1 MHPTLVVTNEVEKS
15 FWKVRTSRMAIKRGN
30 AKDSFEEQET
40 FDVVWYQQQ
49 IRTLQGTIDM
59 LQGELEGM
67 RQQQRAIYIKDLESR
82 LYEMQRELM
91 TAHRRN
97 KKLTGTLQEAK
108 EKLQILKEKV
118 EQLSAPPNNYGVF
131 LGGNEDGSIDID
143 VSGRKWRVNLD
154 PGLKA
159 EDLSVGQEVIVN
171 SGMNVVG
178 IKPPERHGEVVKIKE
193 RVADELAIISLRT
206 DEERVVRVAASLK
219 DESLKTGDN
228 VLLNHTT
235 SMLMEKLPK
244 REVEDLLLEE
254 VPDIGYADIGGLDTQ
269 IEAIRDAIEMPYLY
283 PKEYEE
289 FNLSPPKGVLL
300 YGPPGCGK
308 TLIARAVASGIAER
322 VRKQTGRAEVRG
334 YFINIKGPELLNKY
348 VGETERKIREIFQK
362 ARDKSREGF
371 PVIIFFDEMD
381 SLFRSRGMGISSD
394 MESTLVPQFL
404 AEIDGV
410 ENLRDVIVIG
420 ASNRQD
426 LLDPAVLRPGRL
438 DIKIKIDRPNME
450 GAKDIFAI
458 YLTPDLPF
466 AEETCQ
472 QFNGD
477 TEAIS
482 KHFINEAANTMY
494 AMTDENRF
502 IEVTYARGER
512 ETLFFKDFVSGA
524 MIENIVSRAKK
535 AAIKRFIGSD
545 GSEKGMCLDDLK
557 AAIREE
563 YQENEDLPNT
573 TNPDDWAK
581 ISGRKGEKIVNIRA
595 LINEPTQEKKQNV
608 RVTRGGTFL

>member
-1 MHPTLVVTNEVEKS
+1 
-15 FWKVRTSRMAIKRGN
+15 MAIKRGN
-30 AKDSFEEQET
+30 STDSFEEQET
-40 FDVVWYQQQ
+40 FDDVWYQRQ

-59 LQGELEGM
+59 LQGELESM
-67 RQQQRAIYIKDLESR
+67 RQQQRAIYVKDLESR

-118 EQLSAPPNNYGVF
+118 DQLSAPPNNYGVF
-131 LGGNEDGSIDID
+131 LGGNEDGTVDIDI
-143 VSGRKWRVNLD
+143 SGRKWRVNLD
-154 PGLKA
+154 PGLK
-159 EDLSVGQEVIVN
+159 EQDLSIGQEVIVN

-178 IKPPERHGEVVKIKE
+178 IKPAERHGDVVKIKE
-193 RVADELAIISLRT
+193 RIDDELAVVSLRT

-219 DESLKTGDN
+219 DESLKAGDN

-235 SMLMEKLPK
+235 SMLMNKLPK

-254 VPDIGYADIGGLDTQ
+254 VPDIGYADIGGLDVQ

-283 PKEYEE
+283 PKEYQE

-308 TLIARAVASGIAER
+308 TLIARAVASSIAER
-322 VRKQTGRAEVRG
+322 VRKQTGRKEVRG

-438 DIKIKIDRPNME
+438 DIKIKIDRPNLE
-450 GAKDIFAI
+450 GAKDIFGI
-458 YLTPDLPF
+458 YMTPDLPF
-466 AEETCQ
+466 AEKVRQ
-472 QFNGD
+472 QFDGD
-477 TEAIS
+477 TEAIAQ
-482 KHFINEAANTMY
+482 HFIDEAASEMY
-494 AMTDENRF
+494 AATDENRF

-535 AAIKRFIGSD
+535 TAIKRFIGSD
-545 GSEKGMCLDDLK
+545 GAEKGMQLDDLK

-563 YQENEDLPNT
+563 YHENEDLPNT

-595 LINEPTQEKKQNV
+595 LINEPAQEKKQNV

>member
-1 MHPTLVVTNEVEKS
+1 
-15 FWKVRTSRMAIKRGN
+15 MAIKKGN
-30 AKDSFEEQET
+30 SEDTFEGQQK
-40 FDVVWYQQQ
+40 FDVVWYEQQM
-49 IRTLQGTIDM
+49 RALQGTIDM
-59 LQGELEGM
+59 LESELDDM
-67 RQQQRAIYIKDLESR
+67 RRQQHAVYVKDLETQ
-82 LYEMQRELM
+82 LHETQRELM
-91 TAHRRN
+91 AAHRRN
-97 KKLTGTLQEAK
+97 RRLTSTLQEAK

-118 EQLSAPPNNYGVF
+118 DQLSAPPNNYGVF
-131 LGGNEDGSIDID
+131 LGANEDGTVDIDI
-143 VSGRKWRVNLD
+143 SGRKWRVNID
-154 PGLKA
+154 PALRNQNFKI
-159 EDLSVGQEVIVN
+159 GQAVIVN
-171 SGMNVVG
+171 SGMNVVD
-178 IKPPERHGEVVKIKE
+178 IKNAERHGDVVKIKE
-193 RVADELAIISLRT
+193 QIDDELAIVSLRT
-206 DEERVVRVAASLK
+206 DEERVVRVA
-219 DESLKTGDN
+219 ESLKGETLKIGDN

-235 SMLMEKLPK
+235 SMVMEKLPK

-254 VPDIGYADIGGLDTQ
+254 VPDIGYTDIGGLDQQ
-269 IEAIRDAIEMPYLY
+269 INAIRDAIELPYLY

-308 TLIARAVASGIAER
+308 TLIARAVASSIAER
-322 VRKQTGRAEVRG
+322 VRKESGREDVRG

-348 VGETERKIREIFQK
+348 VGETERKIREVFQK
-362 ARDKSREGF
+362 AREKSKEGF

-404 AEIDGV
+404 SEIDGV

-438 DIKIKIDRPNME
+438 DIKIKIDRPNLE
-450 GAKDIFAI
+450 GAKDIFGI
-458 YLTPDLPF
+458 YLTSDLPF
-466 AEETCQ
+466 AEAAHQ
-472 QFNGD
+472 QFDGD
-477 TEAIS
+477 TQAIAD
-482 KHFINEAANTMY
+482 HFVDAAVHEMY
-494 AMTDENRF
+494 ATTEENRF

-535 AAIKRFIGSD
+535 TAIKRLIGSD
-545 GSEKGMCLDDLK
+545 GTDKGMCLDDLK
-557 AAIREE
+557 DAIREE
-563 YQENEDLPNT
+563 YRENEDLPNT

-595 LINEPTQEKKQNV
+595 LTNEPTQEKRQDV

>member
-1 MHPTLVVTNEVEKS
+1 
-15 FWKVRTSRMAIKRGN
+15 MAIKRGN
-30 AKDSFEEQET
+30 SMDSFEEQENC
-40 FDVVWYQQQ
+40 DAVWYQQQ

-59 LQGELEGM
+59 LEAELASM
-67 RQQQRAIYIKDLESR
+67 RQQQRAVYVKDLETR

-97 KKLTGTLQEAK
+97 KKLTNMLQEAK

-118 EQLSAPPNNYGVF
+118 AQLSAPPNNYGVF
-131 LGGNEDGSIDID
+131 LASNEDGTVDIDI
-143 VSGRKWRVNLD
+143 SGRKWRVNLD
-154 PGLKA
+154 PALRDT
-159 EDLSVGQEVIVN
+159 DLAIGQEVIVN
-171 SGMNVVG
+171 SGMNVVN
-178 IKPPERHGEVVKIKE
+178 IKTAEKHGDVVKIKE
-193 RVADELAIISLRT
+193 RIADERAIVSLRT
-206 DEERVVRVAASLK
+206 DEERVVRIA
-219 DESLKTGDN
+219 ESLKEEPLKAGDH

-254 VPDIGYADIGGLDTQ
+254 VPDIGYTDIGGLDTQ
-269 IEAIRDAIEMPYLY
+269 IEAIRDAIELPYLY
-283 PKEYEE
+283 PKEYKE

-308 TLIARAVASGIAER
+308 TLIARAVASSIAER
-322 VRKQTGRAEVRG
+322 VRKETGRDEVRG

-348 VGETERKIREIFQK
+348 VGETERKIREVFQK

-404 AEIDGV
+404 SEIDGV

-438 DIKIKIDRPNME
+438 DVKIKIDRPNLD

-458 YLTPDLPF
+458 YLTPDIPF
-466 AEETCQ
+466 SEETRK

-477 TEAIS
+477 TEAIA
-482 KHFINEAANTMY
+482 KHFINEAANDMY
-494 AMTDENRF
+494 ATTDENRF

-535 AAIKRFIGSD
+535 TAIKRFIGSD
-545 GSEKGMCLDDLK
+545 GTDKGIRLEDLS

-563 YQENEDLPNT
+563 YHENEDLPNT

-595 LINEPTQEKKQNV
+595 LINEPTQEKKQSV

>member
-1 MHPTLVVTNEVEKS
+1 
-15 FWKVRTSRMAIKRGN
+15 MAIKRGN
-30 AKDSFEEQET
+30 SEDAFEEQKT
-40 FDVVWYQQQ
+40 LDVVWYQQQ
-49 IRTLQGTIDM
+49 MRALQGTIDM
-59 LQGELEGM
+59 LEGELDSL
-67 RQQQRAIYIKDLESR
+67 RQQQRVVHVKELETQ
-82 LYEMQRELM
+82 LYETQRELM
-91 TAHRRN
+91 AAERRN
-97 KKLTGTLQEAK
+97 KRLTSTLQEAK

-118 EQLSAPPNNYGVF
+118 AQLSAPPNNYGVF
-131 LGGNEDGSIDID
+131 LGANEDDTVDIDI
-143 VSGRKWRVNLD
+143 SGRKWRVNID
-154 PGLKA
+154 PALKGKPLA
-159 EDLSVGQEVIVN
+159 VGQEVIVN
-171 SGMNVVG
+171 SGMNVVA
-178 IKPPERHGEVVKIKE
+178 IKSAERHGDVVKIKE
-193 RVADELAIISLRT
+193 RIEDELAIVSLRT
-206 DEERVVRVAASLK
+206 DEERVVRIAESLK
-219 DESLKTGDN
+219 AEPLKTGDN

-254 VPDIGYADIGGLDTQ
+254 VPDIGYTDIGGLDTQ
-269 IEAIRDAIEMPYLY
+269 IEAIRDAIELPYLY

-308 TLIARAVASGIAER
+308 TLIARAVASSIAER
-322 VRKQTGRAEVRG
+322 VREESGNDEVRG

-348 VGETERKIREIFQK
+348 VGETERKIREVFQK

-404 AEIDGV
+404 SEIDGV

-438 DIKIKIDRPNME
+438 DIKIKIDRPNQE

-458 YLTPDLPF
+458 YLTPELPF
-466 AEETCQ
+466 AESSCQ
-472 QFNGD
+472 QFAGD
-477 TEAIS
+477 AQAVAD
-482 KHFINEAANTMY
+482 HFIDEAVREMY
-494 AMTDENRF
+494 ATTDENRF

-535 AAIKRFIGSD
+535 AAIKRFIGSNGTD
-545 GSEKGMCLDDLK
+545 KGMCLDDLK

-563 YQENEDLPNT
+563 YHENEDLPNT

-595 LINEPTQEKKQNV
+595 LINEPARDKKQDT

>member
-1 MHPTLVVTNEVEKS
+1 
-15 FWKVRTSRMAIKRGN
+15 MAIKRGN
-30 AKDSFEEQET
+30 STDSFEEQQNC
-40 FDVVWYQQQ
+40 DAVWYQKQ

-59 LQGELEGM
+59 LEGELESM
-67 RQQQRAIYIKDLESR
+67 RQQQRAVYVKDLETR

-97 KKLTGTLQEAK
+97 KKLTSTLQEAK
-108 EKLQILKEKV
+108 EKLEILKEKV
-118 EQLSAPPNNYGVF
+118 AQLSAPPNNYGVF
-131 LGGNEDGSIDID
+131 LASNEDGTVDIDI
-143 VSGRKWRVNLD
+143 SGRKWRVNLD
-154 PGLKA
+154 PALKDK
-159 EDLSVGQEVIVN
+159 DLAVGQEVIVN
-171 SGMNVVG
+171 SGMNVVD
-178 IKPPERHGEVVKIKE
+178 IKTAEKHGDVVKIKE
-193 RVADELAIISLRT
+193 RIADERAIVSLRT
-206 DEERVVRVAASLK
+206 DEERVVRIS
-219 DESLKTGDN
+219 ESLKEETLKAGDH
-228 VLLNHTT
+228 VLLNHMT

-254 VPDIGYADIGGLDTQ
+254 VPNIGYADIGGLDTQ
-269 IEAIRDAIEMPYLY
+269 IEAIRDAIELPYLY
-283 PKEYEE
+283 PNEYKE

-308 TLIARAVASGIAER
+308 TLIARAVANSIAER
-322 VRKQTGRAEVRG
+322 VRKETGRDDVRG

-348 VGETERKIREIFQK
+348 VGETERKIREVFQK
-362 ARDKSREGF
+362 ARDKSSEGF

-404 AEIDGV
+404 AEIDGI

-438 DIKIKIDRPNME
+438 DVKIKIDRPNLE
-450 GAKDIFAI
+450 GSKDIFAI
-458 YLTPDLPF
+458 YLTPGLPF
-466 AEETCQ
+466 SENVRQ
-472 QFNGD
+472 KFDGD
-477 TEAIS
+477 TQAIA
-482 KHFINEAANTMY
+482 KHFIEEAANEMY
-494 AMTDENRF
+494 ATTDENRF

-535 AAIKRFIGSD
+535 AAIKRFIASD
-545 GSEKGMCLDDLK
+545 RIDKGMRLEDIK

-563 YQENEDLPNT
+563 YHENEDLPNT

-595 LINEPTQEKKQNV
+595 LINEPTEEKTQNV

>member
-1 MHPTLVVTNEVEKS
+1 
-15 FWKVRTSRMAIKRGN
+15 MAIKRGN
-30 AKDSFEEQET
+30 SEDVFEEQKT
-40 FDVVWYQQQ
+40 LDVVWYQQQ
-49 IRTLQGTIDM
+49 MRALQGTIDM
-59 LQGELEGM
+59 LEGELESM
-67 RQQQRAIYIKDLESR
+67 RQQQRVVHVKELETQ
-82 LYEMQRELM
+82 LYETQRELM
-91 TAHRRN
+91 AAERRN
-97 KKLTGTLQEAK
+97 KRLTSTLQEAK

-118 EQLSAPPNNYGVF
+118 AQLSAPPNNYGVF
-131 LGGNEDGSIDID
+131 LGANGDGTVDIDI
-143 VSGRKWRVNLD
+143 SGRKWRVNID
-154 PGLKA
+154 PALKGQTLA
-159 EDLSVGQEVIVN
+159 VGQEVIVN
-171 SGMNVVG
+171 SGMNVVA
-178 IKPPERHGEVVKIKE
+178 IKGAERHGDVVKIKE
-193 RVADELAIISLRT
+193 RIEDELAIVSLRT
-206 DEERVVRVAASLK
+206 DEERVVRIAESLK
-219 DESLKTGDN
+219 EEPLKTGDN

-254 VPDIGYADIGGLDTQ
+254 VPDIGYTDIGGLDTQ
-269 IEAIRDAIEMPYLY
+269 IEAIRDAIELPYLY

-308 TLIARAVASGIAER
+308 TLIARAVASSIAER
-322 VRKQTGRAEVRG
+322 VRKESGNDEVRG

-348 VGETERKIREIFQK
+348 VGETERKIREVFQK

-381 SLFRSRGMGISSD
+381 SLFRSRGIGISSD

-404 AEIDGV
+404 SEIDGV

-438 DIKIKIDRPNME
+438 DIKIKIDRPNQK

-458 YLTPDLPF
+458 YLTPELPF
-466 AEETCQ
+466 AEKARQ
-472 QFNGD
+472 QFAGD
-477 TEAIS
+477 TQAIAD
-482 KHFINEAANTMY
+482 HFIDEAVREMY
-494 AMTDENRF
+494 APTDENRF

-535 AAIKRFIGSD
+535 AAIKRFISSD
-545 GSEKGMCLDDLK
+545 GTDKGMCLDDLK

-563 YQENEDLPNT
+563 YHENEDLPNT

-595 LINEPTQEKKQNV
+595 LINEPARDKKQDT

>member
-1 MHPTLVVTNEVEKS
+1 
-15 FWKVRTSRMAIKRGN
+15 MAIKREN
-30 AKDSFEEQET
+30 SENSFEEQKT
-40 FDVVWYQQQ
+40 LDVVWYQQQ
-49 IRTLQGTIDM
+49 IRALQGTIDM
-59 LQGELEGM
+59 LEGELESM
-67 RQQQRAIYIKDLESR
+67 RQQQRVIHVKELETQ
-82 LYEMQRELM
+82 LYETQRELI
-91 TAHRRN
+91 AVERRN
-97 KKLTGTLQEAK
+97 KRLTSTLQEAK

-118 EQLSAPPNNYGVF
+118 AQLSAPPNNYGVF
-131 LGGNEDGSIDID
+131 LGGNEDGTVDIDI
-143 VSGRKWRVNLD
+143 SGRKWRVNID
-154 PGLKA
+154 PALKDQTLA
-159 EDLSVGQEVIVN
+159 VGQEVIVN
-171 SGMNVVG
+171 SGMNVVA
-178 IKPPERHGEVVKIKE
+178 IKSAERHGDVVKIKE
-193 RVADELAIISLRT
+193 RIEDELAIVSLRT
-206 DEERVVRVAASLK
+206 DEERVVRIAESLK
-219 DESLKTGDN
+219 EETLKTGDN

-244 REVEDLLLEE
+244 QEIEDLLLEE
-254 VPDIGYADIGGLDTQ
+254 VPNIGYADIGGLDKQ
-269 IEAIRDAIEMPYLY
+269 IEAIRDAIELPYLY

-308 TLIARAVASGIAER
+308 TLIARAVASSIAER
-322 VRKQTGRAEVRG
+322 VRKESGNDDVRG

-348 VGETERKIREIFQK
+348 VGETERKIREVFQK

-381 SLFRSRGMGISSD
+381 SLFRSRGIGISSD

-404 AEIDGV
+404 SEIDGV

-438 DIKIKIDRPNME
+438 DIKIKIDRPNQE

-458 YLTPDLPF
+458 YLTPELPF
-466 AEETCQ
+466 SKNTCQ
-472 QFNGD
+472 QFGGD
-477 TEAIS
+477 TQAIAD
-482 KHFINEAANTMY
+482 HFIDEAVREMY
-494 AMTDENRF
+494 ATTDENRF

-535 AAIKRFIGSD
+535 SAIKRFIGSD
-545 GSEKGMCLDDLK
+545 GTDKGMCLEDLK

-563 YQENEDLPNT
+563 YHENEDLPNT

-595 LINEPTQEKKQNV
+595 LINEQAREKKQDV

>member
-1 MHPTLVVTNEVEKS
+1 
-15 FWKVRTSRMAIKRGN
+15 MAIKRGN
-30 AKDSFEEQET
+30 SEDVFEEQKT
-40 FDVVWYQQQ
+40 LDVVWYQQQ
-49 IRTLQGTIDM
+49 MRALQGTIDM
-59 LQGELEGM
+59 LEGELESM
-67 RQQQRAIYIKDLESR
+67 RQQQRVVHVKELETQ
-82 LYEMQRELM
+82 LYETQRELM
-91 TAHRRN
+91 AAERRN
-97 KKLTGTLQEAK
+97 KRLTSTLQEAK

-118 EQLSAPPNNYGVF
+118 AQLSAPPNNYGVF
-131 LGGNEDGSIDID
+131 LGANGDGTVDIDI
-143 VSGRKWRVNLD
+143 SGRKWRVNID
-154 PGLKA
+154 PALKGQTLA
-159 EDLSVGQEVIVN
+159 VGQEVIVN
-171 SGMNVVG
+171 SGMNVVA
-178 IKPPERHGEVVKIKE
+178 IKGAERHGDVVKIKE
-193 RVADELAIISLRT
+193 RIEDELAIVSLRT
-206 DEERVVRVAASLK
+206 DEERVVRIAESLK
-219 DESLKTGDN
+219 EETLKTGDN

-254 VPDIGYADIGGLDTQ
+254 VPDIGYTDIGGLDTQ
-269 IEAIRDAIEMPYLY
+269 IEAIRDAIELPYLY

-308 TLIARAVASGIAER
+308 TLIARAVASSIAER
-322 VRKQTGRAEVRG
+322 VRKESGNDEVRG

-348 VGETERKIREIFQK
+348 VGETERKIREVFQK

-404 AEIDGV
+404 SEIDGV

-438 DIKIKIDRPNME
+438 DIKIKIDRPNQK

-458 YLTPDLPF
+458 YLTPELPF
-466 AEETCQ
+466 AEKVRQ
-472 QFNGD
+472 QFEGD
-477 TEAIS
+477 SQAIAD
-482 KHFINEAANTMY
+482 HFIDEAVREMY
-494 AMTDENRF
+494 ATTDENRF

-535 AAIKRFIGSD
+535 SAIKRFISSD
-545 GSEKGMCLDDLK
+545 GTDKGMCLEDLK

-563 YQENEDLPNT
+563 YHENEDLPNT

-595 LINEPTQEKKQNV
+595 LINEPARDKKQDT

>member
-1 MHPTLVVTNEVEKS
+1 
-15 FWKVRTSRMAIKRGN
+15 MAIKKGN
-30 AKDSFEEQET
+30 SEDTFEGQQK
-40 FDVVWYQQQ
+40 FDVVWYEQQM
-49 IRTLQGTIDM
+49 RALQGTIDM
-59 LQGELEGM
+59 LESELDNM
-67 RQQQRAIYIKDLESR
+67 RRQQHTVYVKDLETQ
-82 LYEMQRELM
+82 LHETQRELM
-91 TAHRRN
+91 AAHRRN
-97 KKLTGTLQEAK
+97 RRLTSTLQEAK

-118 EQLSAPPNNYGVF
+118 DQLSAPPNNYGVF
-131 LGGNEDGSIDID
+131 LGANEDGTVDIDI
-143 VSGRKWRVNLD
+143 SGRKWRVNID
-154 PGLKA
+154 PALRNQNFKI
-159 EDLSVGQEVIVN
+159 GQAVIVN
-171 SGMNVVG
+171 SGMNVVD
-178 IKPPERHGEVVKIKE
+178 IKNAERHGDVVKIKE
-193 RVADELAIISLRT
+193 QIDDELAIVSLRT
-206 DEERVVRVAASLK
+206 DEERVVRVA
-219 DESLKTGDN
+219 ESLKGETLKIGDN

-254 VPDIGYADIGGLDTQ
+254 VPDIGYTDIGGLDEQ
-269 IEAIRDAIEMPYLY
+269 INAIRDAIELPYLY

-308 TLIARAVASGIAER
+308 TLIARAVASSIAER
-322 VRKQTGRAEVRG
+322 VRKESGRDDVRG

-348 VGETERKIREIFQK
+348 VGETERKIREVFQK
-362 ARDKSREGF
+362 AREKSKEGF

-404 AEIDGV
+404 SEIDGV

-438 DIKIKIDRPNME
+438 DIKIKIDRPNLE
-450 GAKDIFAI
+450 GAKDIFGI
-458 YLTPDLPF
+458 YLTSDLPF
-466 AEETCQ
+466 AEAAHQ
-472 QFNGD
+472 QFDGD
-477 TEAIS
+477 TQAIAD
-482 KHFINEAANTMY
+482 HFVDAAVHEMY
-494 AMTDENRF
+494 ATTEENRF

-535 AAIKRFIGSD
+535 TAIKRFIGSD
-545 GSEKGMCLDDLK
+545 GTDKGMCLNDLK
-557 AAIREE
+557 DAIREE
-563 YQENEDLPNT
+563 YRENEDLPNT

-595 LINEPTQEKKQNV
+595 LTSEPTQDRRQDV

>member
-1 MHPTLVVTNEVEKS
+1 
-15 FWKVRTSRMAIKRGN
+15 MAIKRGN
-30 AKDSFEEQET
+30 SEDAFEEQKT
-40 FDVVWYQQQ
+40 LDVVWYQQQ
-49 IRTLQGTIDM
+49 MRALQGTIDM
-59 LQGELEGM
+59 LEGELESM
-67 RQQQRAIYIKDLESR
+67 RQQQRVVHVKELETQ
-82 LYEMQRELM
+82 LYETQRELM
-91 TAHRRN
+91 AAERRN
-97 KKLTGTLQEAK
+97 KRLTSTLQEAK

-118 EQLSAPPNNYGVF
+118 AQLSAPPNNYGVF
-131 LGGNEDGSIDID
+131 LGANEDDTVDIDI
-143 VSGRKWRVNLD
+143 SGRKWRVNMD
-154 PGLKA
+154 PALKGKPLA
-159 EDLSVGQEVIVN
+159 VGQEVIVN
-171 SGMNVVG
+171 SGMNVVA
-178 IKPPERHGEVVKIKE
+178 IKSAERHGDVVKIKE
-193 RVADELAIISLRT
+193 RIEDELAIVSLRT
-206 DEERVVRVAASLK
+206 DEERVVRIAESLK
-219 DESLKTGDN
+219 EVPLKTGDN

-254 VPDIGYADIGGLDTQ
+254 VPDIGYTDIGGLDTQ
-269 IEAIRDAIEMPYLY
+269 IEAIRDAIELPYLY

-308 TLIARAVASGIAER
+308 TLIARAVASSIAER
-322 VRKQTGRAEVRG
+322 VRKESGNDEVRG

-348 VGETERKIREIFQK
+348 VGETERKIREVFQK

-404 AEIDGV
+404 SEIDGV

-438 DIKIKIDRPNME
+438 DIKIKIDRPNEE

-458 YLTPDLPF
+458 YLTPELPF
-466 AEETCQ
+466 DKNSCQ
-472 QFNGD
+472 QFAGD
-477 TEAIS
+477 TQAVAD
-482 KHFINEAANTMY
+482 HFIDEAVREMY
-494 AMTDENRF
+494 ATTDDNRF

-535 AAIKRFIGSD
+535 AAIKRFIGSNGTD
-545 GSEKGMCLDDLK
+545 KGMCLDDLK
-557 AAIREE
+557 GAIREE
-563 YQENEDLPNT
+563 YHENEDLPNT

-595 LINEPTQEKKQNV
+595 LINEPARDKKQDT

>member
-1 MHPTLVVTNEVEKS
+1 
-15 FWKVRTSRMAIKRGN
+15 MAIKRGN
-30 AKDSFEEQET
+30 SEESFEEQKT
-40 FDVVWYQQQ
+40 VDVVWYEQQM
-49 IRTLQGTIDM
+49 RALQGTIDM
-59 LQGELEGM
+59 LEGELESL
-67 RQQQRAIYIKDLESR
+67 RQQQGTVYVKDLETQ
-82 LYEMQRELM
+82 LYETQRELM
-91 TAHRRN
+91 AAHRRN
-97 KKLTGTLQEAK
+97 KRLTSTLQEAK

-118 EQLSAPPNNYGVF
+118 DQLSAPPNNYGVF
-131 LGGNEDGSIDID
+131 LGANKDGTVDIDI
-143 VSGRKWRVNLD
+143 SGRKWRVNID
-154 PGLKA
+154 PALKDQPLA
-159 EDLSVGQEVIVN
+159 IGQEVIVN
-171 SGMNVVG
+171 SGMNVVD
-178 IKPPERHGEVVKIKE
+178 IKSAERHGDVVKIKE
-193 RVADELAIISLRT
+193 RIEDELAIVNLRT
-206 DEERVVRVAASLK
+206 DEERVVRIAESLK
-219 DESLKTGDN
+219 EETLKTGDH

-254 VPDIGYADIGGLDTQ
+254 VPDIGYTDIGGLDTQ
-269 IEAIRDAIEMPYLY
+269 IEAIRDAIELPYLY
-283 PKEYEE
+283 PKEYQE

-308 TLIARAVASGIAER
+308 TLIARAVASSIAER
-322 VRKQTGRAEVRG
+322 VRKESGRDDVRG

-348 VGETERKIREIFQK
+348 VGETERKIREVFQK
-362 ARDKSREGF
+362 ARDKSKEGF

-404 AEIDGV
+404 SEIDGV

-438 DIKIKIDRPNME
+438 DVKIKIDRPNLD
-450 GAKDIFAI
+450 GAKDIFGI

-466 AEETCQ
+466 AENVHE

-477 TEAIS
+477 TQAAVD
-482 KHFINEAANTMY
+482 HFIDAAVNEMY
-494 AMTDENRF
+494 ATTDENRF

-512 ETLFFKDFVSGA
+512 ETLFFMDFVSGA

-535 AAIKRFIGSD
+535 TAIKRFIGSD
-545 GSEKGMCLDDLK
+545 GTDKGMCLDDLK

-563 YQENEDLPNT
+563 YHENEDLPNT

-595 LINEPTQEKKQNV
+595 LTNEPVREKTQDV

>member
-1 MHPTLVVTNEVEKS
+1 
-15 FWKVRTSRMAIKRGN
+15 MAIKRGN
-30 AKDSFEEQET
+30 SEESFEEQKT
-40 FDVVWYQQQ
+40 VDVVWYEQQM
-49 IRTLQGTIDM
+49 RALQGTIDM
-59 LQGELEGM
+59 LEGELENL
-67 RQQQRAIYIKDLESR
+67 RQQQGTVYVKDLETQ
-82 LYEMQRELM
+82 LYETQRELM
-91 TAHRRN
+91 AAHRRN
-97 KKLTGTLQEAK
+97 KRLTGTLQEAK

-118 EQLSAPPNNYGVF
+118 DQLSAPPNNYGVF
-131 LGGNEDGSIDID
+131 LGANKDGTVDIDI
-143 VSGRKWRVNLD
+143 SGRKWRVNID
-154 PGLKA
+154 PALKDQSLA
-159 EDLSVGQEVIVN
+159 VGQEVIVN
-171 SGMNVVG
+171 SGMNVVD
-178 IKPPERHGEVVKIKE
+178 IKSAERHGDVVKIKE
-193 RVADELAIISLRT
+193 RIEDELAIVNLRT
-206 DEERVVRVAASLK
+206 DEERVVRIAESLK
-219 DESLKTGDN
+219 EETLKTGDH

-254 VPDIGYADIGGLDTQ
+254 VPNIGYTDIGGLDTQ
-269 IEAIRDAIEMPYLY
+269 IEAIRDAIELPYLY
-283 PKEYEE
+283 PKEYQE
-289 FNLSPPKGVLL
+289 FNLAPPKGVLL

-308 TLIARAVASGIAER
+308 TLIARAVASSIAER
-322 VRKQTGRAEVRG
+322 VRKESGRDDVRG

-348 VGETERKIREIFQK
+348 VGETERKIREVFQK
-362 ARDKSREGF
+362 ARDKSKEGF

-404 AEIDGV
+404 SEIDGV

-438 DIKIKIDRPNME
+438 DVKIKIDRPNLE

-458 YLTPDLPF
+458 YLTPELPF
-466 AEETCQ
+466 AENVCQ

-477 TEAIS
+477 MQAAVD
-482 KHFINEAANTMY
+482 HFIDAAVKEMY
-494 AMTDENRF
+494 ATTDDNRF

-535 AAIKRFIGSD
+535 TAIKRFIGSD
-545 GSEKGMCLDDLK
+545 GTDKGMCLDDLK

-563 YQENEDLPNT
+563 YHENEDLPNT

-595 LINEPTQEKKQNV
+595 LTNEPAREKKQDP

>member
-1 MHPTLVVTNEVEKS
+1 
-15 FWKVRTSRMAIKRGN
+15 MAIKRGN
-30 AKDSFEEQET
+30 STDSFEEQQNC
-40 FDVVWYQQQ
+40 DAVWYQQQ

-59 LQGELEGM
+59 LEGELESM
-67 RQQQRAIYIKDLESR
+67 RQQQRAVYVKDLETR

-97 KKLTGTLQEAK
+97 KKLTSTLQEAK
-108 EKLQILKEKV
+108 EKLEILKEKV
-118 EQLSAPPNNYGVF
+118 AQLSAPPNNYGVF
-131 LGGNEDGSIDID
+131 LASNEDGTVDIDI
-143 VSGRKWRVNLD
+143 SGRKWRVNLD
-154 PGLKA
+154 PALKDK
-159 EDLSVGQEVIVN
+159 DLAVGQEVIVN
-171 SGMNVVG
+171 SGMNVVD
-178 IKPPERHGEVVKIKE
+178 IKTAEKHGDVVKIKE
-193 RVADELAIISLRT
+193 RIADERAIVSLRT
-206 DEERVVRVAASLK
+206 DEERVVRIS
-219 DESLKTGDN
+219 ESLKEETLKAGDH
-228 VLLNHTT
+228 VLLNHMT

-244 REVEDLLLEE
+244 QEVEDLLLEE
-254 VPDIGYADIGGLDTQ
+254 VPNIGYADIGGLDTQ
-269 IEAIRDAIEMPYLY
+269 IEAIRDAIELPYLY
-283 PKEYEE
+283 PNEYKE

-308 TLIARAVASGIAER
+308 TLIARAVASSIAER
-322 VRKQTGRAEVRG
+322 VRKETGRDDVRG

-348 VGETERKIREIFQK
+348 VGETERKIREVFQK
-362 ARDKSREGF
+362 ARDKSSEGF

-404 AEIDGV
+404 AEIDGI

-438 DIKIKIDRPNME
+438 DVKIRIDRPNLE
-450 GAKDIFAI
+450 GSKDIFAI
-458 YLTPDLPF
+458 YLTPGLPF
-466 AEETCQ
+466 SENVRQ
-472 QFNGD
+472 KFDGD
-477 TEAIS
+477 TQAIA
-482 KHFINEAANTMY
+482 KHFIEEAANEMY
-494 AMTDENRF
+494 ATTDENRF

-535 AAIKRFIGSD
+535 AAIKRFIASD
-545 GSEKGMCLDDLK
+545 RIDKGMRLEDIK

-563 YQENEDLPNT
+563 YHENEDLPNT

-595 LINEPTQEKKQNV
+595 LINEPTEEKTQNV

>member
-1 MHPTLVVTNEVEKS
+1 
-15 FWKVRTSRMAIKRGN
+15 MAIKRGN
-30 AKDSFEEQET
+30 SKDSFEEQET

-131 LGGNEDGSIDID
+131 LGANEDGSVDID

-154 PGLKA
+154 PGLKS

-178 IKPPERHGEVVKIKE
+178 IKAPERHGEVVKIKE
-193 RVADELAIISLRT
+193 RIADELAIISLRT

-219 DESLKTGDN
+219 DEALKTGDN

-438 DIKIKIDRPNME
+438 DIKIKIDRPSME

-466 AEETCQ
+466 AEETRQ

-482 KHFINEAANTMY
+482 KHFIAEAANTMY

-545 GSEKGMCLDDLK
+545 GAEKGLCLEDLK

>member
-1 MHPTLVVTNEVEKS
+1 
-15 FWKVRTSRMAIKRGN
+15 MAIKRGN
-30 AKDSFEEQET
+30 SEDAFEEQKT
-40 FDVVWYQQQ
+40 LDVVWYQQQ
-49 IRTLQGTIDM
+49 MRALQGTIDM
-59 LQGELEGM
+59 LEAELESM
-67 RQQQRAIYIKDLESR
+67 RQQQRVVHVKELEAQ
-82 LYEMQRELM
+82 LYETQRELM
-91 TAHRRN
+91 ATERRN
-97 KKLTGTLQEAK
+97 KRLTSTLQEAK

-118 EQLSAPPNNYGVF
+118 AQLSAPPNNYGVF
-131 LGGNEDGSIDID
+131 LGTNEDETVDIDI
-143 VSGRKWRVNLD
+143 SGRKWRVNID
-154 PGLKA
+154 PALKGQTLA
-159 EDLSVGQEVIVN
+159 VGQEVVVN
-171 SGMNVVG
+171 SGMNVIA
-178 IKPPERHGEVVKIKE
+178 IKGAERHGDVVKIKE
-193 RVADELAIISLRT
+193 RVEDELAIVSLRT
-206 DEERVVRVAASLK
+206 DEERVVRIAESLK
-219 DESLKTGDN
+219 KETLKTGDN

-254 VPDIGYADIGGLDTQ
+254 VPNIGYTDIGGLDTQ
-269 IEAIRDAIEMPYLY
+269 IEAIRDAIELPYLY

-308 TLIARAVASGIAER
+308 TLIARAVASSIAER
-322 VRKQTGRAEVRG
+322 VRKESGNDEVRG

-348 VGETERKIREIFQK
+348 VGETERKIREVFQK

-404 AEIDGV
+404 SEIDGV

-438 DIKIKIDRPNME
+438 DVKIKIDRPNLD

-466 AEETCQ
+466 AEKVCQ
-472 QFNGD
+472 QFEGD
-477 TEAIS
+477 TQAVVD
-482 KHFINEAANTMY
+482 HFIDEAVREMY
-494 AMTDENRF
+494 ATTDENRF

-535 AAIKRFIGSD
+535 AAIKRFIGSNGTD
-545 GSEKGMCLDDLK
+545 KGMCLDDLK

-563 YQENEDLPNT
+563 YHENEDLPNT

-595 LINEPTQEKKQNV
+595 LINEPAREKKQEV

>member
-1 MHPTLVVTNEVEKS
+1 
-15 FWKVRTSRMAIKRGN
+15 MAIKRGN
-30 AKDSFEEQET
+30 SEESFEEQKT
-40 FDVVWYQQQ
+40 VDVVWYEQQM
-49 IRTLQGTIDM
+49 RALQGTIDM
-59 LQGELEGM
+59 LEGELESL
-67 RQQQRAIYIKDLESR
+67 RQQQGTVYVKDLETQ
-82 LYEMQRELM
+82 LYETQRELM
-91 TAHRRN
+91 AAHRRN
-97 KKLTGTLQEAK
+97 KRLTSTLQEAK

-118 EQLSAPPNNYGVF
+118 DQLSAPPNNYGVF
-131 LGGNEDGSIDID
+131 LGANKDGTVDINI
-143 VSGRKWRVNLD
+143 SGRKWRVNID
-154 PGLKA
+154 PALKDQTLA
-159 EDLSVGQEVIVN
+159 VGQEVIVN
-171 SGMNVVG
+171 SGMNVVD
-178 IKPPERHGEVVKIKE
+178 IKSAERHGDVVKIKE
-193 RVADELAIISLRT
+193 RIEDELAIVNLRT
-206 DEERVVRVAASLK
+206 DEERVVRIAESLK
-219 DESLKTGDN
+219 AETLKTGDH

-254 VPDIGYADIGGLDTQ
+254 VPDIGYTDIGGLDTQ
-269 IEAIRDAIEMPYLY
+269 IEAIRDAIELPYLY
-283 PKEYEE
+283 PKEYQE

-308 TLIARAVASGIAER
+308 TLIARAVASSIAER
-322 VRKQTGRAEVRG
+322 VRKESGRDDVRG

-348 VGETERKIREIFQK
+348 VGETERKIREVFQK

-404 AEIDGV
+404 SEIDGV

-438 DIKIKIDRPNME
+438 DVKIKIDRPNLD

-466 AEETCQ
+466 AEDVCQ

-477 TEAIS
+477 TQAAVD
-482 KHFINEAANTMY
+482 HFIDAAANEMY
-494 AMTDENRF
+494 ATTDENRF

-535 AAIKRFIGSD
+535 TAIKRFIASD
-545 GSEKGMCLDDLK
+545 GTDKGMCLDDLK

-563 YQENEDLPNT
+563 YHENEDLPNT

-595 LINEPTQEKKQNV
+595 LTNEPTREKQQDI

>member
-1 MHPTLVVTNEVEKS
+1 
-15 FWKVRTSRMAIKRGN
+15 MAIKRGN
-30 AKDSFEEQET
+30 SEESFEEQKT
-40 FDVVWYQQQ
+40 VDVVWYEQQM
-49 IRTLQGTIDM
+49 RALQGTIDM
-59 LQGELEGM
+59 LEGELESL
-67 RQQQRAIYIKDLESR
+67 RQQQGTVHVKDLETQ
-82 LYEMQRELM
+82 LYETQRELM
-91 TAHRRN
+91 AAHRRN
-97 KKLTGTLQEAK
+97 KKLTSTLQEAK

-118 EQLSAPPNNYGVF
+118 DQLSAPPNNYGVF
-131 LGGNEDGSIDID
+131 LGANKDGTVDIDI
-143 VSGRKWRVNLD
+143 SGRKWRVNMD
-154 PGLKA
+154 PALKDKNFA
-159 EDLSVGQEVIVN
+159 VGQEVIVN
-171 SGMNVVG
+171 SGMNVVD
-178 IKPPERHGEVVKIKE
+178 IKSAERHGDVVKIKE
-193 RVADELAIISLRT
+193 RIEDELAIVSLRT
-206 DEERVVRVAASLK
+206 DEERVVRIAESLK
-219 DESLKTGDN
+219 EETLKTGDH

-254 VPDIGYADIGGLDTQ
+254 VPDIGYTDIGGLDTQ
-269 IEAIRDAIEMPYLY
+269 IEAIRDAIELPYLY
-283 PKEYEE
+283 PKEYQE

-308 TLIARAVASGIAER
+308 TLIARAVASSIAER
-322 VRKQTGRAEVRG
+322 VRKESGREDVRG

-348 VGETERKIREIFQK
+348 VGETERKIREVFQK
-362 ARDKSREGF
+362 ARDKSKEGF

-404 AEIDGV
+404 SEIDGV

-438 DIKIKIDRPNME
+438 DVKIKIDRPNLD
-450 GAKDIFAI
+450 GAKDIFGI

-466 AEETCQ
+466 AEKVHQ

-477 TEAIS
+477 TQAAAD
-482 KHFINEAANTMY
+482 HFIDAAVNEMY
-494 AMTDENRF
+494 ATTDENRF

-545 GSEKGMCLDDLK
+545 GTDKGMCLDDLK

-563 YQENEDLPNT
+563 YHENEDLPNT

-595 LINEPTQEKKQNV
+595 LTNEPTREKKQDV

>member
-1 MHPTLVVTNEVEKS
+1 
-15 FWKVRTSRMAIKRGN
+15 MAIKRGN
-30 AKDSFEEQET
+30 SEESFEEQKT
-40 FDVVWYQQQ
+40 VDVVWYEQQM
-49 IRTLQGTIDM
+49 RALQGTIDM
-59 LQGELEGM
+59 LEGELESL
-67 RQQQRAIYIKDLESR
+67 RQQQGTVYVKDLETQ
-82 LYEMQRELM
+82 LYETQRELM
-91 TAHRRN
+91 AAHRRN
-97 KKLTGTLQEAK
+97 KKLTSTLQEAK

-118 EQLSAPPNNYGVF
+118 DQLSAPPNNYGVF
-131 LGGNEDGSIDID
+131 LGANKDGTVDIDI
-143 VSGRKWRVNLD
+143 SGRKWRVNID
-154 PGLKA
+154 PALKDQSLA
-159 EDLSVGQEVIVN
+159 VGQEVIVN
-171 SGMNVVG
+171 SGMNVVD
-178 IKPPERHGEVVKIKE
+178 IKSAERHGDVVKIKE
-193 RVADELAIISLRT
+193 RIEDELAIVNLRT
-206 DEERVVRVAASLK
+206 DEERVVRIAESLK
-219 DESLKTGDN
+219 AETLKTGDH

-254 VPDIGYADIGGLDTQ
+254 VPDIGYTDIGGLDTQ
-269 IEAIRDAIEMPYLY
+269 IEAIRDAIELPYLY
-283 PKEYEE
+283 PKEYQE

-308 TLIARAVASGIAER
+308 TLIARAVASSIAER
-322 VRKQTGRAEVRG
+322 VRKESGRDDVRG

-348 VGETERKIREIFQK
+348 VGETERKIREVFQK
-362 ARDKSREGF
+362 ARDKSKEGF

-404 AEIDGV
+404 SEIDGV

-438 DIKIKIDRPNME
+438 DVKIKIDRPNLD
-450 GAKDIFAI
+450 GAKDIFGI

-466 AEETCQ
+466 AENVRQ

-477 TEAIS
+477 TQAAVD
-482 KHFINEAANTMY
+482 HFIDAAVNEMY
-494 AMTDENRF
+494 ATTDENRF

-535 AAIKRFIGSD
+535 TAIKRFIGSD
-545 GSEKGMCLDDLK
+545 GTDKGLCLDDLK

-563 YQENEDLPNT
+563 YHENEDLPNT

-595 LINEPTQEKKQNV
+595 LTNEPAREKKQDV

>member
-1 MHPTLVVTNEVEKS
+1 
-15 FWKVRTSRMAIKRGN
+15 MAIKRGN
-30 AKDSFEEQET
+30 SEDAFEEQKT
-40 FDVVWYQQQ
+40 LDVVWYQQQ
-49 IRTLQGTIDM
+49 MRALQGTIDM
-59 LQGELEGM
+59 LEGELESM
-67 RQQQRAIYIKDLESR
+67 RQQQRVVHVKELETQ
-82 LYEMQRELM
+82 LYETQRELM
-91 TAHRRN
+91 AAERRN
-97 KKLTGTLQEAK
+97 KRLTSTLQEAK

-118 EQLSAPPNNYGVF
+118 AQLSAPPNNYGVF
-131 LGGNEDGSIDID
+131 LGANEDGTVDIDI
-143 VSGRKWRVNLD
+143 SGRKWRVNID
-154 PGLKA
+154 PALKGKTLA
-159 EDLSVGQEVIVN
+159 VGQEVIVN
-171 SGMNVVG
+171 SGMNVVT
-178 IKPPERHGEVVKIKE
+178 IKGAERHGDVVKIKE
-193 RVADELAIISLRT
+193 RIEDKLAIVSLRT
-206 DEERVVRVAASLK
+206 DEERVVRIAESLK
-219 DESLKTGDN
+219 EETLKTGDN

-254 VPDIGYADIGGLDTQ
+254 VPNIGYTDIGGLDTQ
-269 IEAIRDAIEMPYLY
+269 IEAIRDAIELPYLY
-283 PKEYEE
+283 PKEYQE

-308 TLIARAVASGIAER
+308 TLIARAVASSIAER
-322 VRKQTGRAEVRG
+322 VRKESGNDEVRG

-348 VGETERKIREIFQK
+348 VGETERKIREVFQK
-362 ARDKSREGF
+362 ARDKSKEGF

-404 AEIDGV
+404 SEIDGV

-438 DIKIKIDRPNME
+438 DVKIKIDRPNLE

-458 YLTPDLPF
+458 YLTPELPF
-466 AEETCQ
+466 AEEVYQ
-472 QFNGD
+472 QFEGD
-477 TEAIS
+477 TQAAAE
-482 KHFINEAANTMY
+482 HFIDEAVREMY
-494 AMTDENRF
+494 ATTDENRF

-535 AAIKRFIGSD
+535 TAIKRFIGSD
-545 GSEKGMCLDDLK
+545 GTDKGMCLDDLK

-563 YQENEDLPNT
+563 YHENEDLPNT

-595 LINEPTQEKKQNV
+595 LINEPVRDKKQDT

>member
-1 MHPTLVVTNEVEKS
+1 
-15 FWKVRTSRMAIKRGN
+15 MAIKRGN
-30 AKDSFEEQET
+30 SKDVFEDQET

-131 LGGNEDGSIDID
+131 LGANEDATIDID

-154 PGLKA
+154 PGLTA
-159 EDLSVGQEVIVN
+159 ADLAVGQEVIVN

-178 IKPPERHGEVVKIKE
+178 IKASERHGDVVKIKE
-193 RVADELAIISLRT
+193 RIEDELAIVSLRT
-206 DEERVVRVAASLK
+206 DEERVVRIAASLK

-322 VRKQTGRAEVRG
+322 VRKQTGRAEIRG

-348 VGETERKIREIFQK
+348 VGETERKIREVFQK
-362 ARDKSREGF
+362 ARDKSKEGF

-438 DIKIKIDRPNME
+438 DIKIKIDRPNLE
-450 GAKDIFAI
+450 GAKDIFGI
-458 YLTPDLPF
+458 YLTPNLPF
-466 AEETCQ
+466 AEEVYQ
-472 QFNGD
+472 RFDGD
-477 TEAIS
+477 TAAIA
-482 KHFINEAANTMY
+482 KHFINEAATDMY
-494 AMTDENRF
+494 ATTDDNRF

-535 AAIKRFIGSD
+535 TAIKRFIGSD
-545 GSEKGMCLDDLK
+545 GSTKGIRLEDLK

-595 LINEPTQEKKQNV
+595 LTNEPAQETRQNV

>member
-1 MHPTLVVTNEVEKS
+1 
-15 FWKVRTSRMAIKRGN
+15 MAIKKGN
-30 AKDSFEEQET
+30 SEDTFEGQQK
-40 FDVVWYQQQ
+40 FDVVWYEQQM
-49 IRTLQGTIDM
+49 RALQGTIDM
-59 LQGELEGM
+59 LESELDDM
-67 RQQQRAIYIKDLESR
+67 RRQQHAVYVKDLETQ
-82 LYEMQRELM
+82 LHETQRELM
-91 TAHRRN
+91 AAHRRN
-97 KKLTGTLQEAK
+97 RRLTSTLQEAK

-118 EQLSAPPNNYGVF
+118 DQLSAPPNNYGVF
-131 LGGNEDGSIDID
+131 LGANEDGTVDIDI
-143 VSGRKWRVNLD
+143 SGRKWRVNID
-154 PGLKA
+154 PALRNQNFKI
-159 EDLSVGQEVIVN
+159 GQAVIVN
-171 SGMNVVG
+171 SGMNVVD
-178 IKPPERHGEVVKIKE
+178 IKNAERHGDVVKIKE
-193 RVADELAIISLRT
+193 QIDDELAIVSLRT
-206 DEERVVRVAASLK
+206 DEERVVRVA
-219 DESLKTGDN
+219 ESLKGETLKIGDN

-235 SMLMEKLPK
+235 SMVMEKLPK

-254 VPDIGYADIGGLDTQ
+254 VPDIGYTDIGGLDQQ
-269 IEAIRDAIEMPYLY
+269 INAIRDAIELPYLY

-308 TLIARAVASGIAER
+308 TLIARAVASSIAER
-322 VRKQTGRAEVRG
+322 VRKESGREDVRG

-348 VGETERKIREIFQK
+348 VGETERKIREVFQK
-362 ARDKSREGF
+362 AREKSKEGF

-404 AEIDGV
+404 SEIDGV

-438 DIKIKIDRPNME
+438 DIKIKIDRPNLE
-450 GAKDIFAI
+450 GAKDIFGI
-458 YLTPDLPF
+458 YLTSDLPF
-466 AEETCQ
+466 AEAAHQ
-472 QFNGD
+472 QFDGD
-477 TEAIS
+477 TQAIAD
-482 KHFINEAANTMY
+482 HFVDAAVHEMY
-494 AMTDENRF
+494 ATTEENRF

-535 AAIKRFIGSD
+535 TAIKRFIGSD
-545 GSEKGMCLDDLK
+545 GTDKGMCLDDLK
-557 AAIREE
+557 DAIREE
-563 YQENEDLPNT
+563 YRENEDLPNT

-595 LINEPTQEKKQNV
+595 LTNEPTQEKRQDV

>member
-1 MHPTLVVTNEVEKS
+1 
-15 FWKVRTSRMAIKRGN
+15 MAIKRGN
-30 AKDSFEEQET
+30 SKDSFEEQDT

-49 IRTLQGTIDM
+49 MRTLQGTIDM
-59 LQGELEGM
+59 LQDELEGM
-67 RQQQRAIYIKDLESR
+67 RQQQRAIYVKDLESR

-131 LGGNEDGSIDID
+131 LSANEDGTVDIDI
-143 VSGRKWRVNLD
+143 SGRKWRVNLD
-154 PGLKA
+154 PGLKS
-159 EDLSVGQEVIVN
+159 EDLSIGQEVIVN

-178 IKPPERHGEVVKIKE
+178 IKAAEKHGDVVKIKD
-193 RVADELAIISLRT
+193 RIDDELAIVSLRT

-219 DESLKTGDN
+219 EEALKAGDN

-244 REVEDLLLEE
+244 REIEDLLLEE
-254 VPDIGYADIGGLDTQ
+254 APDIGYTDIGGLDTQ

-283 PKEYEE
+283 PKEYQE

-308 TLIARAVASGIAER
+308 TLIARAVASSIAER
-322 VRKQTGRAEVRG
+322 VRKQTGREEVRG

-381 SLFRSRGMGISSD
+381 ALFRSRGMGISSD

-438 DIKIKIDRPNME
+438 DIKIKIDRPNLD
-450 GAKDIFAI
+450 GAKDIFGI
-458 YLTPDLPF
+458 YLTPELPF
-466 AEETCQ
+466 AEDVHR
-472 QFNGD
+472 QFDGD
-477 TEAIS
+477 TEAIA
-482 KHFINEAANTMY
+482 KHFISKAAGEMY
-494 AMTDENRF
+494 ATTDANRF

-535 AAIKRFIGSD
+535 TAIKRFIGSD
-545 GSEKGMCLDDLK
+545 GLEKGMCLEDLK

-563 YQENEDLPNT
+563 YHENEDLPNT

-595 LINEPTQEKKQNV
+595 LINEPVQEKKQNV

>member
-1 MHPTLVVTNEVEKS
+1 
-15 FWKVRTSRMAIKRGN
+15 MAIKRGN
-30 AKDSFEEQET
+30 SEDVFEEQKT
-40 FDVVWYQQQ
+40 LDVVWYQQQ
-49 IRTLQGTIDM
+49 MRALQGTIDM
-59 LQGELEGM
+59 LEGELESM
-67 RQQQRAIYIKDLESR
+67 RQQQRVVHVKELETQ
-82 LYEMQRELM
+82 LYETQRELM
-91 TAHRRN
+91 AAERRN
-97 KKLTGTLQEAK
+97 KRLTSTLQEAK

-118 EQLSAPPNNYGVF
+118 AQLSAPPNNYGVF
-131 LGGNEDGSIDID
+131 LGANADGTVDIDI
-143 VSGRKWRVNLD
+143 SGRKWRVNID
-154 PGLKA
+154 PALKGQTLA
-159 EDLSVGQEVIVN
+159 VGQEVIVN
-171 SGMNVVG
+171 SGMNVVA
-178 IKPPERHGEVVKIKE
+178 IKGAERHGDVVKIKE
-193 RVADELAIISLRT
+193 RIEEELAIVSLRT
-206 DEERVVRVAASLK
+206 DEERVVRIAESLK
-219 DESLKTGDN
+219 EETLKTGDN

-254 VPDIGYADIGGLDTQ
+254 VPDIGYTDIGGLDTQ
-269 IEAIRDAIEMPYLY
+269 IEAIRDAIELPYLY

-308 TLIARAVASGIAER
+308 TLIARAVASSIAER
-322 VRKQTGRAEVRG
+322 VRKESGNDEVRG

-348 VGETERKIREIFQK
+348 VGETERKIREVFQK

-404 AEIDGV
+404 SEIDGV

-438 DIKIKIDRPNME
+438 DIKIKIDRPNQK

-458 YLTPDLPF
+458 YLTPELPF
-466 AEETCQ
+466 AEKARQ
-472 QFNGD
+472 QFEGD
-477 TEAIS
+477 TQAIAD
-482 KHFINEAANTMY
+482 HFIHEAVREMY
-494 AMTDENRF
+494 ATTDENRF

-535 AAIKRFIGSD
+535 SAIKRFISSD
-545 GSEKGMCLDDLK
+545 GTDKGMCLEDLM

-563 YQENEDLPNT
+563 YHENEDLPNT

-595 LINEPTQEKKQNV
+595 LINEPARDKKQDA

>member
-1 MHPTLVVTNEVEKS
+1 
-15 FWKVRTSRMAIKRGN
+15 MAIKRGTPK
-30 AKDSFEEQET
+30 KDSFL
-40 FDVVWYQQQ
+40 D
-49 IRTLQGTIDM
+49 
-59 LQGELEGM
+59 
-67 RQQQRAIYIKDLESR
+67 DLESDATQPVAEYQKQIAHLKWTIDELQHEIDELRSQKRVEPEDANAR
-82 LYEMQRELM
+82 LYDMKRELIQ
-91 TAHRRN
+91 AHRRN
-97 KKLTGTLQEAK
+97 RQLTNVLQEAK
-108 EKLQILKEKV
+108 EKLEILKEKV

-131 LGGNEDGSIDID
+131 LGLNDDSTVDID

-154 PGLKA
+154 PGIKPQEL
-159 EDLSVGQEVIVN
+159 EVGQQVIVN

-178 IKPPERHGEVVKIKE
+178 IKPAERHGDVVKVKE
-193 RVADELAIISLRT
+193 RLSDERAIVSLRT
-206 DEERVVRVAASLK
+206 DEERLVRIAALLK
-219 DESLKTGDN
+219 DEPMKIGDN
-228 VLLNHTT
+228 VLLNH
-235 SMLMEKLPK
+235 SSGMLMEKLPK
-244 REVEDLLLEE
+244 PEVEDLLLEE
-254 VPDIGYADIGGLDTQ
+254 VPDIGYGDIGGLDTQ

-283 PKEYEE
+283 PAEYQE
-289 FNLSPPKGVLL
+289 FNLAPPKGVLL

-308 TLIARAVASGIAER
+308 TLIARAVASGIAAR
-322 VRKQTGRAEVRG
+322 VRKQTGRDDVRS

-348 VGETERKIREIFQK
+348 VGETERKIREVFQK

-404 AEIDGV
+404 SEIDGV
-410 ENLRDVIVIG
+410 ENLHDVIVIG

-438 DIKIKIDRPNME
+438 DIKIKIDRPNMD
-450 GAKDIFAI
+450 GAKDIFGI
-458 YLTPDLPF
+458 YLTPALPF
-466 AEETCQ
+466 AKSESER
-472 QFNGD
+472 FNGD
-477 TEAIS
+477 PHAIAR
-482 KHFINEAANTMY
+482 HLIEGAVDQMY
-494 AMTDENRF
+494 ATTDDNRF

-524 MIENIVSRAKK
+524 MIKNIVSRAKK
-535 AAIKRFIGSD
+535 TAIKRLIASEGQ
-545 GSEKGMCLDDLK
+545 EKGICLADLK
-557 AAIREE
+557 GAIREE

-595 LINEPTQEKKQNV
+595 LINEPGTDRKQDV

>member
-1 MHPTLVVTNEVEKS
+1 
-15 FWKVRTSRMAIKRGN
+15 MAIKRGN
-30 AKDSFEEQET
+30 SEDSFEEQKT
-40 FDVVWYQQQ
+40 VDVVWYQQQ
-49 IRTLQGTIDM
+49 MRALQGTIDM
-59 LQGELEGM
+59 LEGELESL
-67 RQQQRAIYIKDLESR
+67 RQQQGTVYVKDLETQ
-82 LYEMQRELM
+82 LYETQRELM
-91 TAHRRN
+91 AAHRRN
-97 KKLTGTLQEAK
+97 KRLTSTLQEAK

-118 EQLSAPPNNYGVF
+118 DQLSAPPNNYGVF
-131 LGGNEDGSIDID
+131 LGANKDGTVDIDI
-143 VSGRKWRVNLD
+143 SGRKWRVNID
-154 PGLKA
+154 PALKGQNIA
-159 EDLSVGQEVIVN
+159 VGQEVIVN
-171 SGMNVVG
+171 SGMNVVD
-178 IKPPERHGEVVKIKE
+178 IKSAERHGDVVKIKE
-193 RVADELAIISLRT
+193 RIADELAIVSLRT
-206 DEERVVRVAASLK
+206 DEERVVRIAESLK
-219 DESLKTGDN
+219 EEPLKTGDH

-269 IEAIRDAIEMPYLY
+269 IEAIRDAIELPYLY
-283 PKEYEE
+283 PKEYQE

-308 TLIARAVASGIAER
+308 TLIARAVASSIAER
-322 VRKQTGRAEVRG
+322 VRKESGRDDVRG

-348 VGETERKIREIFQK
+348 VGETERKIREVFQK
-362 ARDKSREGF
+362 ARDKSKEGF

-404 AEIDGV
+404 SEIDGV

-438 DIKIKIDRPNME
+438 DVKIKIDRPNLD
-450 GAKDIFAI
+450 GAKDIFGI

-466 AEETCQ
+466 AENVCQ
-472 QFNGD
+472 QFDGD
-477 TEAIS
+477 TQAAAN
-482 KHFINEAANTMY
+482 HFIDAAATEMY
-494 AMTDENRF
+494 ATTDENRF

-545 GSEKGMCLDDLK
+545 GTDKGMCLDDLK

-563 YQENEDLPNT
+563 YHENEDLPNT

-595 LINEPTQEKKQNV
+595 LTSEPASQKKQDI